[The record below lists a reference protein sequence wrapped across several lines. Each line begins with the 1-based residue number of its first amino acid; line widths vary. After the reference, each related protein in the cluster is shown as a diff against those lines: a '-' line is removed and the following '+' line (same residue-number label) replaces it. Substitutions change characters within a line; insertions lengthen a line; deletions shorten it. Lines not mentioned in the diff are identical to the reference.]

1 MKRREFITLLGG
13 AAAAWPLAARAQ
25 QSGKI
30 YRIGFLAGDP
40 GIPAQPSGRAF
51 LDGLREGGFI
61 EGKNIILERRFSEG
75 RLDRYSEL
83 VEELVRLRVDVLVTS
98 ANEATLA
105 AKRANTK
112 FPVVMMN
119 VTDPLGYGI
128 VASLA
133 HPEGNITGL
142 VQDDSAEIAAKRIQ
156 LLKDAIPSVAHVA
169 VLMDPD
175 LQDQQ
180 AQWQQL
186 ERAALSLNV
195 RLRQL
200 VTRQPS
206 ELEAGF
212 AAITRDRPDAVF
224 VINNPIN
231 FVHRRFIAELA
242 AKSRLPTI
250 AALKEFTETGAL
262 MSYGSVRVESFRRAG
277 IYVSKILQGAKPA
290 DLPVEQPTK
299 YELVINLKT
308 ARSLNLEIPRDL
320 LLVADETIE

>member
-1 MKRREFITLLGG
+1 
-13 AAAAWPLAARAQ
+13 
-25 QSGKI
+25 
-30 YRIGFLAGDP
+30 
-40 GIPAQPSGRAF
+40 
-51 LDGLREGGFI
+51 
-61 EGKNIILERRFSEG
+61 
-75 RLDRYSEL
+75 
-83 VEELVRLRVDVLVTS
+83 
-98 ANEATLA
+98 
-105 AKRANTK
+105 
-112 FPVVMMN
+112 
-119 VTDPLGYGI
+119 
-128 VASLA
+128 LA

-142 VQDDSAEIAAKRIQ
+142 VQDDSADIAAKRMQ
-156 LLKDAIPSVAHVA
+156 LLKDAIAYVAHVA

-175 LQDQQ
+175 LRDQQ

-200 VTRQPS
+200 VARQPS

-231 FVHRRFIAELA
+231 FVHRRRITELA
-242 AKSRLPTI
+242 AKGRLPTM
-250 AALKEFTETGAL
+250 AALREFTEAGAL

-277 IYVSKILQGAKPA
+277 MYVGKILRGAKPA

-308 ARSLNLEIPRDL
+308 ARSLNLEIPREL
-320 LLVADETIE
+320 LLLADEVIEWRARG